1 MFLFIQQ
8 IFVDFHCVSGIGDT
22 VVSKTLLLFL
32 REDGGVMMGKSG
44 CWDWKEYQGEPLR
57 S

>member
-32 REDGGVMMGKSG
+32 REDGDVMMGKSG
-44 CWDWKEYQGEPLR
+44 CWD
-57 S
+57 